1 MNNIVKGIK
10 MKTVILVHGL
20 HMHSI
25 HFFFMKK
32 ELKKDKNLEIKCFDY
47 HSVLFKEV
55 ILDKLNVL
63 VESIPKEHDIV
74 LIGHSLGGLVSRLY
88 LSKFKPQ
95 RNIKLITL
103 GSPHRG
109 SLVAKRINN
118 TILKPFLGKSTQ
130 IGFLLRELPEWDNSY
145 PLVSIAGIKDIGLAK
160 VFAKDVEEPSDG
172 TVFLSET
179 VVENSSNHVIME
191 NMHHS
196 QLIAH
201 PRAIDEV
208 KKWI

>member
-1 MNNIVKGIK
+1 
-10 MKTVILVHGL
+10 MKTVVLVHGL

-32 ELKKDKNLEIKCFDY
+32 ELKKDKNLDVRGFDY
-47 HSVLFKEV
+47 HSVLFKEA

-63 VESIPKEHDIV
+63 VESIPKENEIV

-118 TILKPFLGKSTQ
+118 TILRPLLGKSTQ
-130 IGFLLRELPEWDNSY
+130 IGFLLKELPAWDNSY
-145 PLVSIAGIKDIGLAK
+145 PLVSIAGVKNVGVVNL
-160 VFAKDVEEPSDG
+160 FAKDVDEPSDG

-179 VVENSSNHVIME
+179 VVENSDNHVVIE

-201 PRAIDEV
+201 PRAIDEL

>member
-1 MNNIVKGIK
+1 
-10 MKTVILVHGL
+10 MKTVILLHGL

-32 ELKKDKNLEIKCFDY
+32 ELKKDKNLDVRGFDY
-47 HSVLFKEV
+47 HSVLFKES
-55 ILDKLNVL
+55 ILDNLNKLVDSIPQENEIVL
-63 VESIPKEHDIV
+63 V
-74 LIGHSLGGLVSRLY
+74 GHSLGGLVSRLY

-109 SLVAKRINN
+109 SLVAKRINH
-118 TILKPFLGKSTQ
+118 TILKPLLGKSTQ
-130 IGFLLRELPEWDNSY
+130 VGFLLKELPQWDNSY
-145 PLVSIAGIKDIGLAK
+145 PLISIAGVKNIGVVNL
-160 VFAKDVEEPSDG
+160 FAKEVAEPSDG

-179 VVENSSNHVIME
+179 IVENSTEHVVID

>member
-1 MNNIVKGIK
+1 
-10 MKTVILVHGL
+10 MKTVILLHGL

-32 ELKKDKNLEIKCFDY
+32 ELKKDKNLDVRGFDY
-47 HSVLFKEV
+47 HSVLFKES
-55 ILDKLNVL
+55 ILDNLNKLVDSIPQENEIVL
-63 VESIPKEHDIV
+63 V
-74 LIGHSLGGLVSRLY
+74 GHSLGGLVSRLY

-118 TILKPFLGKSTQ
+118 TILKPLLGKSTQ
-130 IGFLLRELPEWDNSY
+130 VGFLLKELPQWDNSY
-145 PLVSIAGIKDIGLAK
+145 PLISIAGVKNIGVVNL
-160 VFAKDVEEPSDG
+160 FAKEVTEPSDG

-179 VVENSSNHVIME
+179 LVENSTNHVVIE

>member
-1 MNNIVKGIK
+1 
-10 MKTVILVHGL
+10 
-20 HMHSI
+20 
-25 HFFFMKK
+25 MKK
-32 ELKKDKNLEIKCFDY
+32 QLKKDKNLDIRGFDY
-47 HSVLFKEV
+47 HSVLFKES
-55 ILDKLNVL
+55 ILDRLHNL
-63 VESIPKEHDIV
+63 VENIPQENEIV

-88 LSKFKPQ
+88 LTKFKPQ
-95 RNIKLITL
+95 RKIKLITL

-118 TILKPFLGKSTQ
+118 TIFKPLLGKSTK
-130 IGFLLRELPEWDNSY
+130 IGFLLKELPEWDNSY
-145 PLVSIAGIKDIGLAK
+145 PLVSIAGVKDIGLVK
-160 VFAKDVEEPSDG
+160 LFAKDNNEPSDG

-179 VVENSSNHVIME
+179 IVENAEQHVVLE